1 MLLSSFANLQIDKS
15 PYLFVTVSLTLLTAL
30 TVNELSQKERK
41 AQSTISKRCST
52 LQPPLSSSR
61 KSSPSF
67 PDIILTTLL
76 DPRSSLPADHS
87 AFPAHASKPISITV
101 ILALVWGIIKSASQ
115 LSVQLLSCE
124 T

>member
-15 PYLFVTVSLTLLTAL
+15 PYFFVTVSLTLLTAL
-30 TVNELSQKERK
+30 TVNERK
-41 AQSTISKRCST
+41 AQSTISERCST

-76 DPRSSLPADHS
+76 DPRSSLPADHP
-87 AFPAHASKPISITV
+87 AFPAHAS
-101 ILALVWGIIKSASQ
+101 
-115 LSVQLLSCE
+115 
-124 T
+124 